1 MEEQPNDKD
10 IAALESITELKNY
23 NNFVF
28 KQISNFVKGKKV
40 LDFGSGY
47 GDLCLYL
54 KNLNYDID
62 GYDINQTAIE
72 KTRLKDIKTY
82 NKISQINQKYD
93 TVTSLNVLEHVKDD
107 VGLIIQIKSLLVDNG
122 TLVLYLP
129 ASPIVWTK
137 MDEEVNHFRRY
148 TKKDIEEKLINANYE
163 IEYISFVDFIG
174 WLVLLV
180 MKFFRIQ
187 PKFNKKLLIFYDK
200 VFFRYLKIFDFLFK
214 KLIGKNLLIVAKL
227 KEK

>member
-1 MEEQPNDKD
+1 M
-10 IAALESITELKNY
+10 
-23 NNFVF
+23 
-28 KQISNFVKGKKV
+28 
-40 LDFGSGY
+40 
-47 GDLCLYL
+47 

-62 GYDINQTAIE
+62 AYDINNNAIE
-72 KTRLKDIKTY
+72 KTRSKGIKTY
-82 NKISQINQKYD
+82 NKISEISQKYD
-93 TVTSLNVLEHVKDD
+93 TVTSLNVLEHVEDD
-107 VGLIIQIKSLLVDNG
+107 VSLINKIKSLLVDNG

-148 TKKDIEEKLINANYE
+148 TKKDIQEKLINANYE
-163 IEYISFVDFIG
+163 IEYISFIDFIG
-174 WLVLLV
+174 WFVLLI

-200 VFFRYLKIFDFLFK
+200 VFFRNLKIFDFLFR